1 MANLT
6 FQPTV
11 MVGDP
16 NNGWNQLAA
25 LLGAGLGRIYD
36 RNAQDR
42 EAKKADKIIADMQN
56 QQELNRIEA
65 MRQAAPTQTVGEQI
79 MSDRLNS
86 QMQGMDGNFTFNIP
100 SVAEQFAARNP
111 VQDAL
116 NRSNKAGMDAIVN
129 EMAMQKN
136 MTPEQRALAN
146 WNPSYTEANVR
157 SALEKADVRNSIIDK
172 KMEAVKEDV
181 AARARAALVPQIQS
195 SLYGTFVE
203 QDDGKGGKK
212 IVYQQPSPT
221 DYSKAMGA
229 IFELNKYDPAAAKVL
244 MSGVVT
250 PRDMYSQQNREKLAQ
265 ASMDNQQKLAQENF
279 LRRLAY
285 LQMKQYISQNGNNNK
300 TVKNNNISLSDYKQA
315 LSLRD
320 QLKQKYVENGN
331 KLDADD
337 INTFNT
343 VCYIIEAFEGTGGQ
357 QQGQQQ
363 AQQQP
368 QAPSGG
374 VYQGGGVAGEGLNA
388 LAPKE
393 APKKETE
400 EERKARLNAILF
412 PDEYSQGNTTLDSW
426 LKIGDIIKRVVKGE
440 PLVNAAHPQQ

>member
-79 MSDRLNS
+79 MSDRLNN

-116 NRSNKAGMDAIVN
+116 NRSNKAGIDAIVN

-221 DYSKAMGA
+221 DYSKAMGSL
-229 IFELNKYDPAAAKVL
+229 IELSRYDPTTAKVL
-244 MSGVVT
+244 MSGAIT
-250 PRDMYSQQNREKLAQ
+250 PRDMYSQVSRERMAKEAYDNKQELAR
-265 ASMDNQQKLAQENF
+265 QQLMN
-279 LRRLAY
+279 RLAY
-285 LQMKQYISQNGNNNK
+285 YQMKQYLNGGGNAK
-300 TVKNNNISLSDYKQA
+300 AKGNITLSDYKQA

-320 QLKQKYVENGN
+320 QLKQKYNDNGN

-343 VCYIIEAFEGTGGQ
+343 VSYIIEAFEGTGGQ
-357 QQGQQQ
+357 QQPQQGQQ
-363 AQQQP
+363 QQQP

-374 VYQGGGVAGEGLNA
+374 VYQGGGVAGGGLDA
-388 LAPKE
+388 LAPQ

-412 PDEYSQGNTTLDSW
+412 PDEYSQGNTTLESW
-426 LKIGDIIKRVVKGE
+426 LKIGDILNRIGE
-440 PLVNAAHPQQ
+440 GKPLVNAAHPQQ